1 MLRVFH
7 SSPVRYGTAVL
18 AVGIALLAKLL
29 LDPLAQQSGTPF
41 VLFFAVVLIS
51 TVFGGFG
58 PGLLAT
64 FVAALAS
71 DYFFLS
77 PGRLLVQDGEHNLQ
91 LGIFV
96 LEGLAISSLGVVLR
110 SARRRAKRARIALQG
125 SDKRFRA
132 TFDQAA
138 VGMAR
143 VSIHGRWLEV
153 NSKLC
158 QILGYTEEE
167 MYQLVLQDITHP
179 DDLDADI
186 EQFKLMLSEEL
197 QTYSAEKR
205 YIHKHGHGVWVNQ
218 TLSAVRE
225 RSGRLEYFVCIIE
238 DITERKRAQEVLTEQ
253 QKFLQQIIHTDP
265 SLIFV
270 KDWNGTFTLVNK
282 AVADIYG
289 TTVEELTGKSDAD
302 FNSNQE
308 EVEAF
313 LRVDREVMETLQSRY
328 VSEEPVTD
336 SRTGELRW
344 FQTIKVPLVS
354 SIDGSRQVLGV
365 STDITERRRAEE
377 RIKQNLDVT
386 VALYEAGQILGA
398 TLEIEEVE
406 TRLLRI
412 VQRATN
418 ITTAVISLQDTD
430 GELRVLRSV
439 GLQNLWPRAR
449 YAPEAEAARRMALE
463 EGEHRLFRL
472 RRPDLGG
479 EDLVGLCLPIRA
491 HSTTIDILEV
501 YGPESLAESEVV
513 SIIASLATQAASA
526 LENARLYRQLVERE
540 RQLQDVVETLLTAQ
554 EKERRRVAYEVHDGL
569 AQMVASTHQHLQA
582 FAHSWK
588 PQSAEAREE
597 LDQLLDLVR
606 QAVGEARRIIANLRP
621 TALDDFGLEAAI
633 RLQVEET
640 RREGWQ
646 VDYEAHLGNERL
658 PDSVETT
665 LFRIAQEALSNVR
678 KHAQVSEVRIE
689 LRRGER
695 DVSLLVRDQGRG
707 FRLAE
712 TSARRAGPGERV
724 GLSSMRERVALL
736 DGNLEI
742 QSQPG
747 AGTAVFAEIPLTD
760 WPDSRPEEQSDG
772 EV

>member
-1 MLRVFH
+1 M
-7 SSPVRYGTAVL
+7 YGAPT
-18 AVGIALLAKLL
+18 
-29 LDPLAQQSGTPF
+29 
-41 VLFFAVVLIS
+41 
-51 TVFGGFG
+51 
-58 PGLLAT
+58 
-64 FVAALAS
+64 
-71 DYFFLS
+71 
-77 PGRLLVQDGEHNLQ
+77 
-91 LGIFV
+91 
-96 LEGLAISSLGVVLR
+96 
-110 SARRRAKRARIALQG
+110 RRRMRALGKIARIALQE
-125 SDKRFRA
+125 SNKRFRS
-132 TFDQAA
+132 TFEQAA

-143 VSIHGRWLEV
+143 VSILGRWLEV

-167 MYQLVLQDITHP
+167 MSRLGFQEVTHP
-179 DDLDADI
+179 DDLDADV
-186 EQFKLMLSEEL
+186 EQFKRMLSEEI

-205 YIHKHGHGVWVNQ
+205 YVHKGGHGIWVNQ

-225 RSGRLEYFVCIIE
+225 RSGRLEYFVCTIE
-238 DITERKRAQEVLTEQ
+238 DISERKRVEEVLTEQ
-253 QKFLQQIIHTDP
+253 QEFLQQIINADP

-270 KDWNGTFTLVNK
+270 KDWDGKFTLVNK
-282 AVADIYG
+282 ALADIYG

-313 LRVDREVMETLQSRY
+313 LRVDREVMETLHGRY
-328 VSEEPVTD
+328 VSEEPLTD
-336 SRTGELRW
+336 SRTGELHW

-430 GELRVLRSV
+430 GELRILRSV

-463 EGEHRLFRL
+463 KGEHRLFRL
-472 RRPDLGG
+472 RRPDLGS
-479 EDLVGLCLPIRA
+479 EDLMGLCLPIRA
-491 HSTTIDILEV
+491 HSGTIDILEV
-501 YGPESLAESEVV
+501 YGPESLAASEVV
-513 SIIASLATQAASA
+513 GIIASLATQAASA

-540 RQLQDVVETLLTAQ
+540 RQLQDLVVTLLAAQ

-569 AQMVASTHQHLQA
+569 AQMVASAHQHLQA
-582 FAHSWK
+582 FAHSRT
-588 PQSAEAREE
+588 PQSAEERED

-606 QAVGEARRIIANLRP
+606 QTVGEARRIIADLRP

-633 RLQVEET
+633 RLQVEEMQ
-640 RREGWQ
+640 REGWQ
-646 VDYEAHLGNERL
+646 VDYEAHLGNDRL

-665 LFRIAQEALSNVR
+665 LFRVAQEALSNVR
-678 KHAQVSEVRIE
+678 KHAQVTEVRIE

-695 DVSLLVRDQGRG
+695 SVSLLVRDQGRG

-712 TSARRAGPGERV
+712 SSARRAGLGERV
-724 GLSSMRERVALL
+724 GLSSMRERVVLVN
-736 DGNLEI
+736 GNLEI
-742 QSQPG
+742 QSRPG
-747 AGTAVFAEIPLTD
+747 AGTAVFAEIPLAD
-760 WPDSRPEEQSDG
+760 WPNSSPEEQSDG

>member
-1 MLRVFH
+1 MR
-7 SSPVRYGTAVL
+7 
-18 AVGIALLAKLL
+18 ALGK
-29 LDPLAQQSGTPF
+29 
-41 VLFFAVVLIS
+41 I
-51 TVFGGFG
+51 
-58 PGLLAT
+58 
-64 FVAALAS
+64 
-71 DYFFLS
+71 
-77 PGRLLVQDGEHNLQ
+77 
-91 LGIFV
+91 
-96 LEGLAISSLGVVLR
+96 
-110 SARRRAKRARIALQG
+110 ARIALQE
-125 SDKRFRA
+125 SNKRFRS
-132 TFDQAA
+132 TFEQAA

-143 VSIHGRWLEV
+143 VSILGRWLEV

-167 MYQLVLQDITHP
+167 MSRLGFQEVTHP
-179 DDLDADI
+179 DDLDADV
-186 EQFKLMLSEEL
+186 EQFKRMLSEEI

-205 YIHKHGHGVWVNQ
+205 YVHKGGHGIWVNQ

-225 RSGRLEYFVCIIE
+225 RSGRLEYFVCTIE
-238 DITERKRAQEVLTEQ
+238 DISERKRVEEVLTEQ
-253 QKFLQQIIHTDP
+253 QEFLQQIIHTDP

-270 KDWNGTFTLVNK
+270 KDWDGKFTLVNK

-313 LRVDREVMETLQSRY
+313 LRVDREVMETLHGRY
-328 VSEEPVTD
+328 VSEEPLTD
-336 SRTGELRW
+336 SRTGELHW

-430 GELRVLRSV
+430 GELRILRSV

-463 EGEHRLFRL
+463 KGEHRLFRL
-472 RRPDLGG
+472 QPPDLGS

-491 HSTTIDILEV
+491 HSGTIDILEV
-501 YGPESLAESEVV
+501 YGPESLATSEVV

-540 RQLQDVVETLLTAQ
+540 RQLQDLVVTLLAAQ

-569 AQMVASTHQHLQA
+569 AQMVASAHQHLQA
-582 FAHSWK
+582 FAHSRT
-588 PQSAEAREE
+588 PQSAEERED

-606 QAVGEARRIIANLRP
+606 RTVGEARRIIANLRP

-633 RLQVEET
+633 RLQVEEMQ
-640 RREGWQ
+640 REGWQ
-646 VDYEAHLGNERL
+646 VDYEAHLGNDRL

-665 LFRIAQEALSNVR
+665 LFRVAQEALSNVR
-678 KHAQVSEVRIE
+678 KHAQVTEVRIE

-695 DVSLLVRDQGRG
+695 SVSLLVRDQGRG

-712 TSARRAGPGERV
+712 SLARRAGRGERV

-736 DGNLEI
+736 NGNLEI
-742 QSQPG
+742 QSRPG

-760 WPDSRPEEQSDG
+760 WPNSSSEEQSEG

>member
-1 MLRVFH
+1 L
-7 SSPVRYGTAVL
+7 
-18 AVGIALLAKLL
+18 
-29 LDPLAQQSGTPF
+29 
-41 VLFFAVVLIS
+41 
-51 TVFGGFG
+51 
-58 PGLLAT
+58 
-64 FVAALAS
+64 
-71 DYFFLS
+71 
-77 PGRLLVQDGEHNLQ
+77 
-91 LGIFV
+91 
-96 LEGLAISSLGVVLR
+96 
-110 SARRRAKRARIALQG
+110 
-125 SDKRFRA
+125 KRFRPI
-132 TFDQAA
+132 FEQAA
-138 VGMAR
+138 VGLAR
-143 VSIHGRWLEV
+143 VSILGQWLEV
-153 NSKLC
+153 NRKLC

-167 MYQLVLQDITHP
+167 MYRLGFQEVTHP
-179 DDLDADI
+179 DDLDADV
-186 EQFKLMLSEEL
+186 EPFKRMLSEEI

-205 YIHKHGHGVWVNQ
+205 YVHKDGHGIWVNQ

-225 RSGRLEYFVCIIE
+225 RSGRLEYFVCTIE
-238 DITERKRAQEVLTEQ
+238 DITKRKRVEEVLTEQ
-253 QKFLQQIIHTDP
+253 QEFLQQIIHTDP

-270 KDWNGTFTLVNK
+270 KDWDGKFTLVNK

-406 TRLLRI
+406 TRLLQI
-412 VQRATN
+412 VQRATEL
-418 ITTAVISLQDTD
+418 TTAVISMQDTD

-449 YAPEAEAARRMALE
+449 YAPEAEVARQMALE
-463 EGEHRLFRL
+463 EGEYRLFRL
-472 RRPDLGG
+472 QPPDLGG
-479 EDLVGLCLPIRA
+479 ENLAGLCLPIRA
-491 HSTTIDILEV
+491 HNRMIGVLEV
-501 YGPESLAESEVV
+501 YGPGSLAASEVV

-526 LENARLYRQLVERE
+526 LENARLYRQLVEHE
-540 RQLQDVVETLLTAQ
+540 RQLQDLVEALLAAQ

-569 AQMVASTHQHLQA
+569 AQMVASAHQHLQA
-582 FAHSWK
+582 FAHSRT
-588 PQSAEAREE
+588 PQSAEERED
-597 LDQLLDLVR
+597 LDQLLDLMR
-606 QAVGEARRIIANLRP
+606 QTVGEARRIIANLRP

-633 RLQVEET
+633 RLQVEEM

-646 VDYEAHLGNERL
+646 VDYEAHFGNERL

-665 LFRIAQEALSNVR
+665 LFRVAQEALSNVR
-678 KHAQVSEVRIE
+678 KHAQVTKVRIE

-695 DVSLLVRDQGRG
+695 SVSLLVRDQGQG

-712 TSARRAGPGERV
+712 TSTRRAGPGERV

-736 DGNLEI
+736 NGNLEI
-742 QSQPG
+742 QSQPE

-760 WPDSRPEEQSDG
+760 WPNSSTEEQSDG
-772 EV
+772 GV

>member
-1 MLRVFH
+1 MLRVLH
-7 SSPVRYGTAVL
+7 SWPVRYGTALL

-41 VLFFAVVLIS
+41 VLFFTAVIIS

-64 FVAALAS
+64 FVASLAS

-77 PGRLLVQDGEHNLQ
+77 PGRLLVQDGEYNLR

-96 LEGLAISSLGVVLR
+96 LEGLAISSLSVVLT
-110 SARRRAKRARIALQG
+110 SARRRAKRARRALHE

-143 VSIHGRWLEV
+143 VSISSRWLEV

-158 QILGYTEEE
+158 EILGYTEEE
-167 MYQLVLQDITHP
+167 MYQLGLQDIIHP
-179 DDLDADI
+179 DDLNADI
-186 EQFKLMLSEEL
+186 EQFKRMLSEEL
-197 QTYSAEKR
+197 ETYSAEKR
-205 YIHKHGHGVWVNQ
+205 YIHKYGHGVWVNQ

-238 DITERKRAQEVLTEQ
+238 DITERKRAEEVLKEQ
-253 QKFLQQIIHTDP
+253 QEFLQQIIHTDP

-270 KDWNGTFTLVNK
+270 KDWDGTFTLVNK

-336 SRTGELRW
+336 LRTGEVHW

-418 ITTAVISLQDTD
+418 LTTAVISMQDAD
-430 GELRVLRSV
+430 GDLRILRSC

-463 EGEHRLFRL
+463 KGGPRLFRL
-472 RRPDLGG
+472 QPPDLGS

-491 HSTTIDILEV
+491 HSRTIGVLEV

-540 RQLQDVVETLLTAQ
+540 RQLQDLVETLLAAQ

-569 AQMVASTHQHLQA
+569 AQMVASAHQHLQA
-582 FAHSWK
+582 FAHYRTL
-588 PQSAEAREE
+588 QSAEEREE
-597 LDQLLDLVR
+597 LDQLLHLVR
-606 QAVGEARRIIANLRP
+606 QTVGEARRIIANLRP
-621 TALDDFGLEAAI
+621 TALDEFGLEAAI
-633 RLQVEET
+633 RLQVEEM

-646 VDYEAHLGNERL
+646 VDYAAHLGNERL

-665 LFRIAQEALSNVR
+665 LFRVAQEALSNVR

-689 LRRGER
+689 LGRGER
-695 DVSLLVRDQGRG
+695 GVSLLVRDQGQG

-712 TSARRAGPGERV
+712 SSAGRAGPGERV

-736 DGNLEI
+736 NGNLEI
-742 QSQPG
+742 QSQPR
-747 AGTAVFAEIPLTD
+747 AGTAVFAEIPLTA
-760 WPDSRPEEQSDG
+760 WPNNWSEEQSDG